1 MEKIK
6 VLSVFGTRPEAIKMC
21 PLVKMLE
28 KDGAIDFSALP
39 ILEPRIRKILLKWI
53 SDAMESVDFSARTDD
68 GRRYRLDKSNMA
80 EKCVVH
86 CEDGNFTM
94 PKMRIVFQEESV

>member
-1 MEKIK
+1 MLEQQKEEEKKI
-6 VLSVFGTRPEAIKMC
+6 
-21 PLVKMLE
+21 KMLE

-68 GRRYRLDKSNMA
+68 GRRYRLDK
-80 EKCVVH
+80 K
-86 CEDGNFTM
+86 
-94 PKMRIVFQEESV
+94 